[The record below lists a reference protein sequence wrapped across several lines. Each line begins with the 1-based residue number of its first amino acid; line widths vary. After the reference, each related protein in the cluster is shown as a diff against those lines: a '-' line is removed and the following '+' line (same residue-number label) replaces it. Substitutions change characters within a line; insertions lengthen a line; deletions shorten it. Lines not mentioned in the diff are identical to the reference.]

1 MPCEGKETHV
11 KQRRSSP
18 RLECAAV
25 GRPPSRLQNGPVIDH
40 VFCPCFR
47 VRTVTCFPFVS
58 GSLRLAF
65 KPPRS
70 RTKDLTVNLSGLH
83 PTRNMAAP
91 YQYAPSNLD
100 HVEDLEKYQRNGFH
114 PVHLGDKLDK
124 FDAERY
130 RYEVI
135 HKLGNGGF
143 ATVWLAHDIIDGG
156 YVALKIVHASQSSY
170 GAPPTVE
177 SILDDHPTKIFV
189 TERRRFF
196 ISGPNGHHVCQVLPV
211 TGPSLMALSRP
222 PYRLQPAVCKTLAQQ
237 AAQALEFLHARGLC
251 HGGTSCCPRSYVG
264 SE

>member
-1 MPCEGKETHV
+1 MVRFCLHLTPPLQD
-11 KQRRSSP
+11 QRSDGQ
-18 RLECAAV
+18 L
-25 GRPPSRLQNGPVIDH
+25 
-40 VFCPCFR
+40 FWF
-47 VRTVTCFPFVS
+47 T
-58 GSLRLAF
+58 
-65 KPPRS
+65 KPPATWQLNINMRRPTWTMSKIS
-70 RTKDLTVNLSGLH
+70 RNIS
-83 PTRNMAAP
+83 RMA
-91 YQYAPSNLD
+91 SI
-100 HVEDLEKYQRNGFH
+100 RFTW
-114 PVHLGDKLDK
+114 DKLDK

-135 HKLGNGGF
+135 HKLGSGGF
-143 ATVWLAHDIIDGG
+143 ATVWLAHDLIDGG

-170 GAPPTVE
+170 GVPLAVE

-237 AAQALEFLHARGLC
+237 ATQALEFLHARGLC
-251 HGGTSCCPRSYVG
+251 HGGTSCCPRNYVV